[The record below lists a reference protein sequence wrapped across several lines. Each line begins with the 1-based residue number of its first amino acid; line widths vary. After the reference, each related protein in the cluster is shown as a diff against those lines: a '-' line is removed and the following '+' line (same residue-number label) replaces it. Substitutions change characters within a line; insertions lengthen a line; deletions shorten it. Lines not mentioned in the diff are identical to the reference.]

1 MKNKFLSFLLKI
13 LLLFLLF
20 GPFFL
25 AGYLCSIYS
34 TFLPM
39 GIYVG
44 IMMLIGVLMVPVT
57 LKRIHNEM
65 KKQENMTEEEI
76 QADINEDGS
85 KLKYDA
91 YQIKAVV
98 ENWKLSSTSDKIKG
112 LLFVSFF
119 IACCVGFVV
128 LMVLG
133 YMIYAFICF
142 GVGAGL
148 IIISLI
154 VVKLIERKSLH
165 ISGDKNYT
173 KGTAIVLSSTLSS
186 QTTTG
191 TRHRRYIKNTT
202 YKIRLRISSDETLTA
217 YSKEDYDIGDRVI
230 IYRNKKNPQVV
241 HIIKKIEDVFD
252 EDEF

>member
-1 MKNKFLSFLLKI
+1 MKNKVLFFLLKVLI
-13 LLLFLLF
+13 LFLLF
-20 GPFFL
+20 VPFFL
-25 AGYLCSIYS
+25 AGYLCSIYN

-39 GIYVG
+39 GIYIG
-44 IMMLIGVLMVPVT
+44 IMILFSFLMVPVA

-98 ENWKLSSTSDKIKG
+98 ENWKLSSKSDKIKG
-112 LLFVSFF
+112 ILFVSFF
-119 IACCVGFVV
+119 ITCCVGFVV

-142 GVGAGL
+142 GAGAGL

-154 VVKLIERKSLH
+154 VVKLLERRSLH
-165 ISGDKNYT
+165 MKDGGNYT
-173 KGTAIVLSSTLSS
+173 REKAIVLSSTLSS

-191 TRHRRYIKNTT
+191 TRHRKHIKNTT
-202 YKIRLRISSDETLTA
+202 YKVRLRISSDETLTT
-217 YSKEDYDIGDRVI
+217 YSKEDYEIGDQVI
-230 IYRNKKNPQVV
+230 IYRETKNSKVV
-241 HIIKKIEDVFD
+241 HIIKKLEDVFD